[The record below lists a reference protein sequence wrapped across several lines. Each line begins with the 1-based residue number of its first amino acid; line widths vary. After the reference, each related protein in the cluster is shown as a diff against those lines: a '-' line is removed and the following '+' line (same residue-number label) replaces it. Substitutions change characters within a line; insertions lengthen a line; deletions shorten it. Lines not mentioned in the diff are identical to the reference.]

1 MEDVKEVFLIVEGEY
16 DHQRIIGCV
25 ESSAEA
31 MRLCEQYNSLKGEI
45 THEWCV
51 KSIPKLD
58 AKCLSADLTFEYK
71 VSFVK
76 KNDLWKVAKIIV
88 DEVWYCNETP
98 SFYIGDKCAQITICL
113 HELNPTK
120 AKGKAL
126 HVLCKKQ
133 LAAKGSLGT

>member
-58 AKCLSADLTFEYK
+58 AKCLSADLNFEYT

-76 KNDLWKVAKIIV
+76 EKDLWKPTEVLV
-88 DEVWYCNETP
+88 DEVWYCNDP
-98 SFYIGDKCAQITICL
+98 ISFYIDDKYAKISVCL

-126 HVLCKKQ
+126 HVLCEKQ